1 MADQT
6 PTLNLPF
13 IMPSQA
19 QKHVTHNQALE
30 ILDAVVQLSVAGADS
45 GAPPPTPAEGDRH
58 IVGPSPTGTWAGH
71 EADVAVARPGGWI
84 FVAPVAGWLAWVRD
98 VDRLMVFDGDA
109 WVSAIAAAV
118 NPTPLVGVNTAA
130 NLTNRLAVASVAS
143 LFNHAGGDHRLK
155 INKAAPGDTASIL
168 FQTGFSGRAE
178 VGLSGDDSW
187 RLKTSGDGASWAEA
201 IRTNASGHVS
211 FPVGLRHAPTGAGLR
226 GLVFTPGGD
235 GQISIYRNDTGR
247 PQNPRSATLQSVSGD
262 LITFTTNAASLF
274 FHPLMRNVSLVR
286 IWNLTRSPQQPA
298 WVRWDPALNQ
308 VQVTSAADIVGWL
321 AGDSIQIGDPIS
333 VTPVRSIAIDISP
346 MMQNVLGAVFHQ
358 SGIVVK
364 AAASGTTSVALN
376 VSATGASGSFSGI
389 NSATTGQLNNEV
401 VIVPSSVASPVS
413 SSNLVFLRED
423 GDAGT
428 ALSTCLLS
436 VVGLFA

>member
-45 GAPPPTPAEGDRH
+45 GAPPSTPTEGDRH
-58 IVGPSPTGTWAGH
+58 IVGPSPTGVWAGH
-71 EADVAVARPGGWI
+71 QADVAVARPGGWI

-98 VDRLMVFDGDA
+98 IDRLMVFDGDA
-109 WVSAIAAAV
+109 WVSAVDTAV
-118 NPTPLVGVNTAA
+118 NPTPLIGVNTAA
-130 NLTNRLAVASVAS
+130 NLTNRLAVASAAS

-178 VGLSGDDSW
+178 VGLSGDNSW

-201 IRTNASGHVS
+201 IRANASGHVS
-211 FPVGLRHAPTGAGLR
+211 FPAGLRHAPTGADLR

-247 PQNPRSATLQSVSGD
+247 PQNPRSATLLSVSGD
-262 LITFTTNAASLF
+262 LVTFTTNAASLF

-308 VQVTSAADIVGWL
+308 VRVTSAADIAGWL
-321 AGDSIQIGDPIS
+321 AGDSIQLGDPIS

-358 SGIVVK
+358 SGIVIK

-376 VSATGASGSFSGI
+376 VSATGAGGSFSGV
-389 NSATTGQLNNEV
+389 NSATTGQLSNEV

-413 SSNLVFLRED
+413 SSNLLFLRED

-428 ALSTCLLS
+428 ALGTCLLS